1 MLFSGYT
8 SIHQDAFSTIIIM
21 LKMKD
26 LSYQISD
33 TRFNHSNYTTNK
45 SIKLHCQQLLS
56 PCNVSNYLSFKTTVS
71 GQIQDFCSQKTYSA
85 TREKKK
91 LEKFKTH

>member
-1 MLFSGYT
+1 
-8 SIHQDAFSTIIIM
+8 M

-56 PCNVSNYLSFKTTVS
+56 PCNVSNYLSFKTIVS
-71 GQIQDFCSQKTYSA
+71 GRIQDGAKLFSNVKGRKLPSVYSKQ
-85 TREKKK
+85 TQNKNSLKNIGFR
-91 LEKFKTH
+91 LT